1 VSKVHVNQ
9 APGSAQTAIH
19 VGAGR
24 GTWYALRAAIRR
36 RLTAE
41 HLIVLVAGLL
51 VLVVHDVGY
60 LLSQPFWNDETWV
73 AVTTRFPFSQ
83 LPVTTSSTPIGWSVL
98 VRVFTVSGEQTS
110 RLLPLAFAGVAV
122 VVGYWLARRLG
133 WRRKDASVAAG
144 LLAAAGV
151 LLVPGMLVRDDLKQ
165 FTADACMALLTL
177 ALTSRLEREWS
188 LGGLAALSVSAW
200 GGMLF
205 SGAAAFVGVAAFSAV
220 CIVQLARR
228 SWRRL
233 IEAAAAAAV
242 TAVLMAG
249 VYEAFDARA
258 DTPALTAFFSG
269 DYLPVSRGL
278 HGDLMFVV
286 AQFKVVGGYFDLGP
300 WWLAVPL
307 VAAGLVTIF
316 RLGRPATAVTIAAL
330 WPEMLALSALKIY
343 PFLNQP
349 TSTFL
354 YAVTAVVAAIGVA
367 GVCSALRPWLRT
379 GLAAGLAA
387 VAAAAFVAG
396 ARPYVRSHDIPPED
410 IRDQALYVASHYSAR
425 DDVILVNLSS
435 NWGFA
440 YYWPF
445 GEPGRRHATVLQEYE
460 AYFPDQPRIVVA
472 RSNTDRAVAA
482 ALAQA
487 LALARQHSCA
497 RIWLIRAFVQAPE
510 KIAWKLALSKQGVTP
525 QNLGHGGLSV
535 IQPAN
540 PRCAPPNL

>member
-1 VSKVHVNQ
+1 VHVSQ
-9 APGSAQTAIH
+9 APGSAQTPTQA
-19 VGAGR
+19 GAAH
-24 GTWYALRAAIRR
+24 GTRYGVMRAAIRR

-41 HLIVLVAGLL
+41 HLVVLVAGLL

-73 AVTTRFPFSQ
+73 AVTTRFPLAQ
-83 LPVTTSSTPIGWSVL
+83 LPATTSSTPIGWSL
-98 VRVFTVSGEQTS
+98 LLRLFTVSGEQTS
-110 RLLPLAFAGVAV
+110 RLLPLAFAGAAV
-122 VVGYWLARRLG
+122 VVGYWLARRLS
-133 WRRKDASVAAG
+133 WPREDTSVAAG

-188 LGGLAALSVSAW
+188 RAGLAALSLSAW

-205 SGAAAFVGVAAFSAV
+205 SSAAAFVGVAAFAAI

-228 SWRRL
+228 SWHRL
-233 IEAAAAAAV
+233 IEAAVAAAV

-249 VYEAFDARA
+249 VFEAFDARA
-258 DTPALTAFFSG
+258 DTPALTAFFG
-269 DYLPVSRGL
+269 DDYLPVSRGL
-278 HGDLMFVV
+278 HGDLTFVV
-286 AQFKVVGGYFDLGP
+286 AQFEGVGGYFGLGH

-316 RLGRPATAVTIAAL
+316 RLGRPATAVAIAAL

-354 YAVTAVVAAIGVA
+354 YALMAVVAAIGVA

-387 VAAAAFVAG
+387 VAVVAFVVG

-425 DDVILVNLSS
+425 NDVILVNLSS

-445 GEPGRRHATVLQEYE
+445 GEPGRRPTHAVLQDYE

-472 RSNTDRAVAA
+472 RNNSDGAVAA
-482 ALAQA
+482 ALAHA

-497 RIWLIRAFVQAPE
+497 RIWLVRAFVQTHE
-510 KIAWKLALSKQGVTP
+510 RNAWKRALSKHGVTP

-535 IQPAN
+535 IQPAS
-540 PRCAPPNL
+540 PRCR

>member
-1 VSKVHVNQ
+1 VHVNQ
-9 APGSAQTAIH
+9 APGSAQATQASA
-19 VGAGR
+19 AG
-24 GTWYALRAAIRR
+24 GTRYAVVRAAVRR

-41 HLIVLVAGLL
+41 HLVVLVAGLL

-73 AVTTRFPFSQ
+73 AVTTKFPLSQ
-83 LPVTTSSTPIGWSVL
+83 LPAVTSSTPIGWSL
-98 VRVFTVSGEQTS
+98 LLRVFPASGGQTS
-110 RLLPLAFAGVAV
+110 RLLPLAFAGAAV
-122 VVGYWLARRLG
+122 VAGYWLARGLG
-133 WRRKDASVAAG
+133 WRQKDAAVAAG

-165 FTADACMALLTL
+165 FTADAFMALLTL

-188 LGGLAALSVSAW
+188 RGGLAALSVCAW

-205 SGAAAFVGVAAFSAV
+205 SSAAAFVGVAAFAAV
-220 CIVQLARR
+220 CVLQLARR
-228 SWRRL
+228 SWGRL
-233 IEAAAAAAV
+233 VEAAAAGAV

-249 VYEAFDARA
+249 VFEAFDARA
-258 DTPALTAFFSG
+258 DTPALAAFFDSW
-269 DYLPVSRGL
+269 YLPVSRGL
-278 HGDLMFVV
+278 HADATFVA
-286 AQFKVVGGYFDLGP
+286 AQFKAVGAYFGLGP

-307 VAAGLVTIF
+307 VAAGLITIF
-316 RLGRPATAVTIAAL
+316 RLGRPATAIAIAAL
-330 WPEMLALSALKIY
+330 WPEMLALSALKVY

-367 GVCSALRPWLRT
+367 GICSALRPWLRT
-379 GLAAGLAA
+379 GLAAALAV
-387 VAAAAFVAG
+387 VAAAAFVIG
-396 ARPYVRSHDIPPED
+396 AHPYVRSHDILPED

-425 DDVILVNLSS
+425 DDVILVNMSS

-445 GEPGRRHATVLQEYE
+445 GEPGHRPSRAVLQEYE

-472 RSNTDRAVAA
+472 RSHSDSGVAA
-482 ALAQA
+482 ALGQA
-487 LALARQHSCA
+487 LALARQHSCS
-497 RIWLIRAFVQAPE
+497 RIWLVRAFVQPPE
-510 KIAWKLALSKQGVTP
+510 QIAWKLALRKQGVTP

-540 PRCAPPNL
+540 PRCQ